1 MVFIILLISCS
12 KIIVVNSTALAHYS
26 SGVERSSWL
35 MLLRGVLCHT
45 SLLWLSHCSS
55 RPKSWS
61 FAVDAVATARFRSWG
76 RRRQKALLFGFML
89 FLFILLNSQYICKY
103 DFRFFSNL
111 GCQIFMFQVDPDF
124 CFLFL
129 NVICL
134 FNMTSLQFNYFVVC
148 SWISYLLKGAA
159 CFQ

>member
-1 MVFIILLISCS
+1 MLSFTISMCSCLALLASNKKQIYANIPQTMDFCLSIQTFIIC
-12 KIIVVNSTALAHYS
+12 N
-26 SGVERSSWL
+26 SWL
-35 MLLRGVLCHT
+35 PGPLPRGCLQCVFNYYQVT
-45 SLLWLSHCSS
+45 FSYS
-55 RPKSWS
+55 
-61 FAVDAVATARFRSWG
+61 
-76 RRRQKALLFGFML
+76 GFML

-111 GCQIFMFQVDPDF
+111 GCQIFMFQVDPEF
-124 CFLFL
+124 SFLFL
-129 NVICL
+129 HVICL